1 MSQWDGG
8 GGGEGRAVEKFR
20 PLRAKIPFRPSP
32 RLLHFFGAPSAIG
45 LLVAAERTGAIS
57 QRGSYF
63 TDTGH
68 VCPRVRPR
76 PREAILI
83 GSPPQT
89 QLLSRKCCNKD
100 GREEELTVA
109 AAEFKM
115 PTNKRTYD
123 RDRIAP
129 SLVRQ
134 MR

>member
-8 GGGEGRAVEKFR
+8 DGGEGRAVEKFR

-68 VCPRVRPR
+68 VCPRVRR

-100 GREEELTVA
+100 GREELTVA

>member
-1 MSQWDGG
+1 MSQWDGEMEEKG
-8 GGGEGRAVEKFR
+8 G
-20 PLRAKIPFRPSP
+20 PLKNSVLFVLRSLFVLPLDSFIF
-32 RLLHFFGAPSAIG
+32 LAPLSAIG

-68 VCPRVRPR
+68 VCPTVR

-100 GREEELTVA
+100 GREERTVA

>member
-1 MSQWDGG
+1 MGG
-8 GGGEGRAVEKFR
+8 GDGGEGRAVEKFR

-89 QLLSRKCCNKD
+89 QLLSRKCCNKG
-100 GREEELTVA
+100 GREERTVA

>member
-1 MSQWDGG
+1 MGESVGWRD
-8 GGGEGRAVEKFR
+8 GGEGRAVEKFR

-68 VCPRVRPR
+68 VCPTVRL
-76 PREAILI
+76 REAILI

-89 QLLSRKCCNKD
+89 QLLSRKCCNKG
-100 GREEELTVA
+100 GREERTVA

>member
-1 MSQWDGG
+1 MGEMEEKGG
-8 GGGEGRAVEKFR
+8 
-20 PLRAKIPFRPSP
+20 PLKNSVLFVLRSLFVLPLDSFI
-32 RLLHFFGAPSAIG
+32 FFGAPSAIG

-76 PREAILI
+76 EAILI

-100 GREEELTVA
+100 GREELTVA